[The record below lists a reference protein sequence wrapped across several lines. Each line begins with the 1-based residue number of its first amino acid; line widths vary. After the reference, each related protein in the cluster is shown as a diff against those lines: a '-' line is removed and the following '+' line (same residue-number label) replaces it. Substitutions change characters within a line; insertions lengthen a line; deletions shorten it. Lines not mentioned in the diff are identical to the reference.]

1 MIAGLSGQLLTKL
14 PTSLILDV
22 HGVGYQ
28 VHIPLS
34 TYFALPQVRETV
46 SLKIHTHLR
55 EDTIQLFG
63 FLTTAEKEA
72 FVMLIGL
79 SGVGGRLALN
89 ILSTLSVPDLTAA
102 IQQNDLDCLTSVPG
116 IGKKSAS
123 RMILELKD
131 RINQVLG
138 GEVAPSTLGHRSPE
152 DRLQDD
158 AVSALVNLG
167 YRAKEVNEAI
177 AHTVRAQA
185 TNVSLDELI
194 RETLKALSGR

>member
-22 HGVGYQ
+22 NGVGYE

-34 TYFALPQVRETV
+34 TYFALPQLRETV

-72 FVMLIGL
+72 FVMLIGI

-102 IQQNDLDCLTSVPG
+102 IHHNDIDCLISVPG

-131 RINQVLG
+131 RIAHLLDAG
-138 GEVAPSTLGHRSPE
+138 AAPNTIPQGRSE
-152 DRLQDD
+152 ARLQDD
-158 AVSALVNLG
+158 AASALVNLG
-167 YRAKEVNEAI
+167 YRAKEVNDAI
-177 AHTVRAQA
+177 ARTVRAQA
-185 TNVSLDELI
+185 TNLSLDELI
-194 RETLKALSGR
+194 RETLRVLAGR